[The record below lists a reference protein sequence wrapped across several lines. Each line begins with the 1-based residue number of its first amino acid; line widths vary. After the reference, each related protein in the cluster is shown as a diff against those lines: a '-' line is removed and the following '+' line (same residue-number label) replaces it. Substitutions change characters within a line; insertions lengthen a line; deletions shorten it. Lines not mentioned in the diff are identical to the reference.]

1 MRQTRLILLDH
12 VASLGDAGE
21 LVSVKAG
28 YARNFLIP
36 QGKAAIATERRVKEI
51 EHHKRVAVEKAAR
64 EHTEMEK
71 QRDRLQ
77 SLSLEVSMRSGE
89 EGKLFGSV
97 TPSQIAELIAEKGIE
112 VDRRKIALS
121 EAIKE
126 VGEHVVPIRL
136 HRDVVAEVKLTVV
149 EAE

>member
-12 VASLGDAGE
+12 VVSLGDAGE

-36 QGKAAIATERRVKEI
+36 QGKAANATERRVKEI

-77 SLSLEVSMRSGE
+77 SLSLEVAMRSGE
-89 EGKLFGSV
+89 GGKLFGSV
-97 TPSQIAELIAEKGIE
+97 TALQIAELIAEKGIE

-136 HRDVVAEVKLTVV
+136 HRDVVAEVKLTVA

>member
-12 VASLGDAGE
+12 VVSLGDAGE

-77 SLSLEVSMRSGE
+77 SLSLEVSMRSGA

-97 TPSQIAELIAEKGIE
+97 TPLQIAELIAEKGIE